1 MPDTNLGMICMKRF
15 FTILVCSLFFCVG
28 ELSAQLHGQ
37 FYTNDDGH
45 IYFQATNVS
54 GCYFNAAIRA
64 ISNNRDNSETITV
77 GQGFLLG
84 PTTPWKWY
92 WKKGDRIYVTYP
104 NGQSVCWECPSTDIA
119 YRESNVSFKGKH
131 CNGTVG
137 CDCPGFSPIQHKEVW
152 KQAYCKHCSH
162 HRSSHK

>member
-1 MPDTNLGMICMKRF
+1 MKRF
-15 FTILVCSLFFCVG
+15 VTILVCSMFVYVG

-37 FYTNDDGH
+37 FYTSQDGH

-54 GCYFNAAIRA
+54 GSYFNAAIRA

-104 NGQSVCWECPSTDIA
+104 NGQSVYWECPSTDIA
-119 YRESNVSFKGKH
+119 YSGSNVPFKGKH

-137 CDCPGFSPIQHKEVW
+137 CDCPGFSPKTNGDEW
-152 KQAYCKHCSH
+152 EKAYCRHCGH
-162 HRSSHK
+162 HRNSHK

>member
-1 MPDTNLGMICMKRF
+1 MKRF
-15 FTILVCSLFFCVG
+15 IAILVCSVLFCVG
-28 ELSAQLHGQ
+28 ELSAQLSGQ
-37 FYTNDDGH
+37 FYTSQDGH

-84 PTTPWKWY
+84 PTTPWRWY

-104 NGQSVCWECPSTDIA
+104 NGQSVYWECPSTDIA
-119 YRESNVSFKGKH
+119 YSESDVSFKGKN
-131 CNGTVG
+131 CDGTVG
-137 CDCPGFSPIQHKEVW
+137 CSCPGFSPITDEEVYR
-152 KQAYCKHCSH
+152 QAYCKHCGH
-162 HRSSHK
+162 HRNYHK